1 VHIADPSAP
10 WNQGVWRIDCSG
22 PAGRGGRLAATKADG
37 TPDLSTDAAAFAAMY
52 NGFLRPSE
60 AARSGLAE
68 VSDPKAAA
76 MADRILAADYPP
88 FSSEFF

>member
-1 VHIADPSAP
+1 
-10 WNQGVWRIDCSG
+10 
-22 PAGRGGRLAATKADG
+22 
-37 TPDLSTDAAAFAAMY
+37 MY

-60 AARSGLAE
+60 AARSGQAE